1 MRTFA
6 LRFAWLLL
14 ALASAA
20 RAFAW
25 GPHSEITQAALDA
38 LGPED
43 ALVKHLGPFAKKLT
57 HYCWMADYRR
67 LPFDRDGEWFYAD
80 DYLLFPGMERHL
92 DHLCPEVKL
101 AYAPYFRRAVQ
112 ALRTEN
118 DANAARWIGSLLHFV
133 EDTGSP
139 PHAAEIRGDVHS
151 KMENWVGAKLI
162 KLGNY
167 RPQLLGKT
175 EDEALAGF
183 LKRMDGLIA
192 FSKERGERC
201 RPLVLASNRAEV
213 EPIVLESALETSR
226 VVADVLHTLGNLTRK
241 QERKDV
247 STFDIP
253 PAVFVANWKI
263 PVKAVIIGT
272 SYSTLHVVSPFCFK
286 NLPGTNYAC
295 VLFSD
300 NTFTFTNSFR
310 FQEGMKFEM
319 FTEVSA
325 RANGGF
331 PLLTQNLVRNGKFEI
346 RWLSKDTPDC
356 WYRTKEGWEG
366 ELLPLEKGKNYKL
379 LVKWQTNT
387 IGDVIV
393 RWRQSTQYGLPVVNS
408 EPLKPGQTELPFTG
422 SDKFAWAQVI
432 IRTTNVPQTLLKSV
446 AVSPVP

>member
-6 LRFAWLLL
+6 ALFVCLLL
-14 ALASAA
+14 ALAST
-20 RAFAW
+20 RAFGW

-67 LPFDRDGEWFYAD
+67 VPFDRDGEWFYAD

-101 AYAPYFRRAVQ
+101 AYTPYFRRAMQ

-151 KMENWVGAKLI
+151 KMENWVDAKLI

-167 RPQLLGKT
+167 RPQLLGRT

-183 LKRMDGLIA
+183 LKRMDGLIV

-226 VVADVLHTLGNLTRK
+226 VVADLLHTLGRITSSPNQDIAK
-241 QERKDV
+241 HY
-247 STFDIP
+247 STFSIWPEGNKRLPIRALMLNTQFATLCDTNGTLCFGNLP
-253 PAVFVANWKI
+253 RGEFEFVAFRDGFQSMKMKVRVDQDGRI
-263 PVKAVIIGT
+263 
-272 SYSTLHVVSPFCFK
+272 
-286 NLPGTNYAC
+286 
-295 VLFSD
+295 
-300 NTFTFTNSFR
+300 SFHDENVPEFDGR
-310 FQEGMKFEM
+310 E
-319 FTEVSA
+319 
-325 RANGGF
+325 
-331 PLLTQNLVRNGKFEI
+331 QNMVRNPCFEQ
-346 RWLSKDTPDC
+346 RWISPVAPDC

-366 ELLPLEKGKNYKL
+366 ELLPLEKGKSYKL
-379 LVKWQTNT
+379 LLNWQAGGT
-387 IGDVIV
+387 GDVIV

-422 SDKFAWAQVI
+422 SDKFVWAQVI
-432 IRTTNVPQTLLKSV
+432 IRTTNAPQTLLKAVS
-446 AVSPVP
+446 VSPVP